1 MIPTHQQQHFK
12 HLNDHTSSTHKASPT
27 TATTRAMAQL
37 PPEDVATEPT
47 QKVVFNAPV
56 RQVGHRLGG
65 GAFGRGDQ
73 HRDEARYNFKTAT
86 RRAGSA
92 FKTTKPKR
100 INIIPPHG
108 VLRPKKSVYV
118 AITCDAFDP
127 DNEDTEGD
135 RVTVEWTNTPDSAA
149 TVFKQ
154 EWFQGDGIV
163 RRKNL
168 SIEYNV

>member
-1 MIPTHQQQHFK
+1 
-12 HLNDHTSSTHKASPT
+12 
-27 TATTRAMAQL
+27 MAQL

-47 QKVVFNAPV
+47 QKVVFNAPFDNLATCRV
-56 RQVGHRLGG
+56 RVTNTGTKRIG
-65 GAFGRGDQ
+65 
-73 HRDEARYNFKTAT
+73 YNFKTAT

-149 TVFKQ
+149 TVFKP

-168 SIEYNV
+168 AIEYNV